1 MVNYFSFV
9 GMLSC
14 DMGETHFSRFL
25 STLGVSKHCLRG
37 REREVG
43 HATENLAADSFKDA
57 RREETNLTHHTDS
70 SQPSSPFDK
79 NENHVTDIAGSI
91 FYVAWQCR
99 GSGKSYRGLSSHS
112 SVIGEKSGKVLKYVY
127 NKEKIMQIL

>member
-1 MVNYFSFV
+1 
-9 GMLSC
+9 
-14 DMGETHFSRFL
+14 MGETHVSRFL
-25 STLGVSKHCLRG
+25 STLGVSPPSKNCLRE

-43 HATENLAADSFKDA
+43 HATESLAADSCKDA
-57 RREETNLTHHTDS
+57 IREEINLTLHTDS

-91 FYVAWQCR
+91 DAAWQCR
-99 GSGKSYRGLSSHS
+99 GSDRSYQSLSGHS
-112 SVIGEKSGKVLKYVY
+112 SIIGEKSGKVFKVC